1 MHANRDLAGRKM
13 VIRIVE
19 EKDVADLV
27 NLIKKDLGY
36 ADAKEDFI
44 RNQILKLDTNR
55 EAVFVAEIDEFVV
68 GFIHVEKYSNIYF
81 GPVGNILGLAVRES
95 FRNQGIGKQLLA
107 TAENW
112 SKGKGCI
119 GMRLNS
125 GGSRINAHDF
135 YRSQGYNSEKTQI
148 RFMKIY

>member
-1 MHANRDLAGRKM
+1 M

-19 EKDVADLV
+19 GKDVAALV
-27 NLIKKDLGY
+27 ELIQKDLGY
-36 ADAKEDFI
+36 DDAKEDFV
-44 RNQILKLDTNR
+44 RSQILKLDTNR
-55 EAVFVAEIDEFVV
+55 DAVFVAEIDESVV

-81 GPVGNILGLAVRES
+81 GPVGNILGLAVKES

-112 SKGKGCI
+112 TKEKGCI

-125 GGSRINAHDF
+125 GGSRINAHEF
-135 YRSQGYNSEKTQI
+135 YRSQGYDSEKTQI